1 MRRTNFDMDALRSF
15 CEGVA
20 LGSFAKAADR
30 LGRST
35 SAISMQMK
43 KLEGQAGTDLL
54 RKSGR
59 GLELTAAGELLLG
72 YARRILDLNDEACA
86 AVTGMHLDGAVRLGL
101 QEDFGEGL
109 LSNVL
114 ARFTRSHPDLQIE
127 AVIARNADLIAQL
140 QAGKLDLALA
150 WDTGAELPHVDV
162 LGDFPMRWVGAAAH
176 APAREPVRLVVLQA
190 PCLMRKVATDALDR
204 AGIPW
209 RIVYTSPSLAGVWAA
224 VAAGLGVT
232 VRTPLG
238 LPGDVRLLD
247 GADGLPALP
256 GIRLA
261 LLNAAATPSPACA
274 RMGALIREHVV
285 ATPDE
290 RRAGTESPRTQ
301 PKKSPHSAG

>member
-15 CEGVA
+15 CEGMD

-59 GLELTAAGELLLG
+59 GLELTAAGETLLS
-72 YARRILDLNDEACA
+72 YARRILDLNDEARTA
-86 AVTGMHLDGAVRLGL
+86 LAGLDLEGTVRLGL
-101 QEDFGEGL
+101 QEDFGERL

-114 ARFTRSHPDLQIE
+114 GRFMRSHPDLQIE
-127 AVIARNADLIAQL
+127 AVIARNSELIAQL
-140 QAGKLDLALA
+140 QAGKIDLALGWHTDA
-150 WDTGAELPHVDV
+150 ALPHVDV
-162 LGDFPMRWVGAAAH
+162 LGDYPMRWVGSAAQGIENCAIG
-176 APAREPVRLVVLQA
+176 EPVRLVALQA
-190 PCLMRKVATDALDR
+190 PCLMRKAATDALDR

-209 RIVYTSPSLAGVWAA
+209 RVVYTSASLAGIWAA

-232 VRTPLG
+232 VRTHLG
-238 LPGDVRLLD
+238 LPGDVRVL
-247 GADGLPALP
+247 DGLPALP

-261 LLNAAATPSPACA
+261 LYSGAATPTPACE
-274 RMGALIREHVV
+274 RMRALIKEHIV
-285 ATPDE
+285 
-290 RRAGTESPRTQ
+290 G
-301 PKKSPHSAG
+301 

>member
-1 MRRTNFDMDALRSF
+1 MIMRRTNFDMDALRSF
-15 CEGVA
+15 CEGVD

-43 KLEGQAGTDLL
+43 KLEGQAGVDLL

-59 GLELTAAGELLLG
+59 GLELTAAGETLLS
-72 YARRILDLNDEACA
+72 YARRILDLNDEARTA
-86 AVTGMHLDGAVRLGL
+86 LAGLHLEGAVRLGL
-101 QEDFGEGL
+101 QEDFGERL

-127 AVIARNADLIAQL
+127 AVIARNSELVAQL
-140 QAGKLDLALA
+140 QAGKIDLALA
-150 WDTGAELPHVDV
+150 WDTGLDLPYADV
-162 LGDFPMRWVGAAAH
+162 LGEYPMRWVGAAAQE
-176 APAREPVRLVVLQA
+176 PVREPVRLVVLQA

-209 RIVYTSPSLAGVWAA
+209 RIVYTSPSLAGIWAA

-232 VRTPLG
+232 VRTNLG
-238 LPGDVRLLD
+238 LPGDVRTL
-247 GADGLPALP
+247 AGLPALP

-261 LLNAAATPSPACA
+261 LYSGTATPTPACE
-274 RMGALIREHVV
+274 RMRALIRDHIV
-285 ATPDE
+285 AASD
-290 RRAGTESPRTQ
+290 
-301 PKKSPHSAG
+301 

>member
-1 MRRTNFDMDALRSF
+1 MGRTNFDMDALRSF
-15 CEGVA
+15 CEGVD

-59 GLELTAAGELLLG
+59 GLELTAAGETLLG
-72 YARRILDLNDEACA
+72 YARRILELNDEARTA
-86 AVTGMHLDGAVRLGL
+86 LAGMHLEGTVRLGL
-101 QEDFGEGL
+101 QEDFGERL

-127 AVIARNADLIAQL
+127 AVIARNAELIAQL
-140 QAGKLDLALA
+140 QAGKIDLALG
-150 WDTGAELPHVDV
+150 WHTGADLPYVDL
-162 LGDFPMRWVGAAAH
+162 LGEYPMRWVGPAAH
-176 APAREPVRLVVLQA
+176 DPTHDPMRAPVRLVALQA
-190 PCLMRKVATDALDR
+190 PCLMRKAATDALDR
-204 AGIPW
+204 AGMPW
-209 RIVYTSPSLAGVWAA
+209 RVVYTSPSLAGIWAA

-238 LPGDVRLLD
+238 LPGDVRVL
-247 GADGLPALP
+247 DGLPALP
-256 GIRLA
+256 RIRLA
-261 LLNAAATPSPACA
+261 LFSGAATPSPACA

-285 ATPDE
+285 AAPE
-290 RRAGTESPRTQ
+290 E
-301 PKKSPHSAG
+301 

>member
-15 CEGVA
+15 CEGVD

-59 GLELTAAGELLLG
+59 GLELTAAGETLLG
-72 YARRILDLNDEACA
+72 YARRILDLNDEARTA
-86 AVTGMHLDGAVRLGL
+86 LAGLELEGTVRLGL
-101 QEDFGEGL
+101 QEDFGERL

-127 AVIARNADLIAQL
+127 AVIARNSELVAQL
-140 QAGKLDLALA
+140 QAGKIDLALGWHTDA
-150 WDTGAELPHVDV
+150 ALPHVDL
-162 LGDFPMRWVGAAAH
+162 LGDYPMRWIGSAAQYADNCS
-176 APAREPVRLVVLQA
+176 AREPVRLVMLQA
-190 PCLMRKVATDALDR
+190 PCLMRKAATDALDR
-204 AGIPW
+204 AGMPW
-209 RIVYTSPSLAGVWAA
+209 RVVYTSASLAGIWAA

-232 VRTPLG
+232 VRTNLG
-238 LPGDVRLLD
+238 LPGDVRVL
-247 GADGLPALP
+247 DGLPALP

-261 LLNAAATPSPACA
+261 LYSGAATPTPACE
-274 RMGALIREHVV
+274 RMRELIKEHVV
-285 ATPDE
+285 AVPD
-290 RRAGTESPRTQ
+290 
-301 PKKSPHSAG
+301 

>member
-150 WDTGAELPHVDV
+150 W
-162 LGDFPMRWVGAAAH
+162 
-176 APAREPVRLVVLQA
+176 
-190 PCLMRKVATDALDR
+190 
-204 AGIPW
+204 
-209 RIVYTSPSLAGVWAA
+209 
-224 VAAGLGVT
+224 
-232 VRTPLG
+232 
-238 LPGDVRLLD
+238 
-247 GADGLPALP
+247 
-256 GIRLA
+256 
-261 LLNAAATPSPACA
+261 
-274 RMGALIREHVV
+274 
-285 ATPDE
+285 
-290 RRAGTESPRTQ
+290 
-301 PKKSPHSAG
+301 